1 MSVRSQIT
9 QPLIFRERK
18 SSSYYV
24 PTTEN
29 LRILDSRI
37 DRKERNISSQI
48 DISSLQH
55 PKNDTTFVIPS
66 DINKHYSKPHS
77 SSSSNHSTKSRHFF
91 NIDDI
96 PSDKSSS
103 VNQHSY
109 KDQTKL
115 LPCLNQD
122 KSQTNRSE
130 LKDVEN
136 NVFNNPEN
144 IDKSRYQPIDK
155 FIDDLIEGQ
164 ETIIEDANA
173 ITTARFDGSPNKWPE
188 FVENFKFRVHLKV
201 SFDDNTRMERLISVL
216 DGEAKKTV
224 LSIGASGI
232 FYASALKALKRDFG
246 NPVVASYFK
255 LKNVL
260 DLPQIPPRD
269 RTSLRRYQQLLNS
282 NNTWLISM
290 GYKSAI
296 NSTENLAKAV
306 ARLPHHFRNQFY
318 KFSKGKITSEI
329 DFEKWLSWKLLEQ
342 FNPIANLIADQEQN
356 KIKNGKESK
365 RDEKIVRTF
374 ATGAGSERSTKCWI
388 CSENHFVFKCREFKS
403 KPVADRR
410 KFVLEKG
417 LSFNCLSPSHK
428 IKECKSKKRCREDK
442 CEKRHH
448 TLLHLGPPQQNENED
463 TKNEPEARITRS
475 RTTIDTYLQ
484 VIPVTVT
491 HNNKS
496 VTTNAILDSGSD
508 STLICE
514 ETARKLGLGGK
525 EQPLRVSTILSNSQT
540 FKSKIVLFNVHPINL
555 KEEIRIEKAWVVPD
569 LNTPT
574 KKRNITDLKEKYVHL
589 KDIDIPT
596 LNDDRVTVLIGID
609 TPSLHIQHDY
619 RVGKHNEP
627 VAVKTQLG
635 WILFGGKNKNIF
647 TNINRLENDTDD
659 LTKAVERF
667 WEIESYGTKPPLH
680 PDLLTKDEK
689 HALHIL
695 KSTTKMKDGHFEVG
709 LLWKDKKPKLPYNR
723 ELAVKRLKSNE
734 RKLSKQSI
742 LAKNYRLQVKE
753 YIALG
758 HARKLSDFEKNQT
771 SDITNYIPHHGVVH
785 PNKPG
790 KVRVVFDAAAKY
802 KGISLNDNLLP
813 GPDLLNNLVSV
824 LLTFRT
830 YRYAIMADIEKMF
843 HQVKVSR
850 TEQDALR
857 FVWRENTSDNIDDF
871 AMQVHLFGKVD
882 SPCCANY
889 ALRQTSIDHDREIV
903 DAITKKFYMD
913 DYLDSMKTVDEAVS
927 IAKTVTEAL
936 KSCGFRL
943 TKWLSNSSVFQIPK
957 P

>member
-1 MSVRSQIT
+1 M
-9 QPLIFRERK
+9 
-18 SSSYYV
+18 
-24 PTTEN
+24 
-29 LRILDSRI
+29 
-37 DRKERNISSQI
+37 
-48 DISSLQH
+48 
-55 PKNDTTFVIPS
+55 
-66 DINKHYSKPHS
+66 
-77 SSSSNHSTKSRHFF
+77 
-91 NIDDI
+91 
-96 PSDKSSS
+96 
-103 VNQHSY
+103 
-109 KDQTKL
+109 
-115 LPCLNQD
+115 
-122 KSQTNRSE
+122 
-130 LKDVEN
+130 
-136 NVFNNPEN
+136 
-144 IDKSRYQPIDK
+144 
-155 FIDDLIEGQ
+155 
-164 ETIIEDANA
+164 
-173 ITTARFDGSPNKWPE
+173 
-188 FVENFKFRVHLKV
+188 ENFKSRVHLKV

-216 DGEAKKTV
+216 DGEVKKAV
-224 LSIGASGI
+224 LSIGATGI
-232 FYASALKALKRDFG
+232 SYASALKALKRDFG
-246 NPVVASYFK
+246 NPVVVFYFK
-255 LKNVL
+255 LINVL

-306 ARLPHHFRNQFY
+306 ARLPHHFRNQFH
-318 KFSKGKITSEI
+318 KFSKDKIASENSINLI

-342 FNPIANLIADQEQN
+342 FNLIANLIADQEQN

-365 RDEKIVRTF
+365 RDEKRVRTF
-374 ATGAGSERSTKCWI
+374 ATGAGSEHSTKCWI
-388 CSENHFVFKCREFKS
+388 CSENHFVFKCREFEL

-428 IKECKSKKRCREDK
+428 VKECKSKKRCREDK
-442 CEKRHH
+442 CGKRHH
-448 TLLHLGPPQQNENED
+448 TLLHLGPPQQNENKVS
-463 TKNEPEARITRS
+463 KNESEARTTRS
-475 RTTIDTYLQ
+475 RTTTDTYLQ
-484 VIPVTVT
+484 VIPVTLT

-525 EQPLRVSTILSNSQT
+525 EQPLRISTILSNSET
-540 FKSKIVLFNVHPINL
+540 FTSKIVSFNVHPTNL

-574 KKRNITDLKEKYVHL
+574 KKRNITDLKEKYAHL
-589 KDIDIPT
+589 KDIDIST

-647 TNINRLENDTDD
+647 TNINRLETDTDD
-659 LTKAVERF
+659 LNKAVERF
-667 WEIESYGTKPPLH
+667 WEIESYGTKSPLH
-680 PDLLTKDEK
+680 PHLLTKDEK

-709 LLWKDKKPKLPYNR
+709 LLWKDEKL
-723 ELAVKRLKSNE
+723 
-734 RKLSKQSI
+734 
-742 LAKNYRLQVKE
+742 
-753 YIALG
+753 
-758 HARKLSDFEKNQT
+758 
-771 SDITNYIPHHGVVH
+771 
-785 PNKPG
+785 
-790 KVRVVFDAAAKY
+790 DAAAKY

-813 GPDLLNNLVSV
+813 GPDVLNNLVSV

-830 YRYAIMADIEKMF
+830 NRYAIMTDIENMF

-850 TEQDALR
+850 IEQDALR
-857 FVWRENTSDNIDDF
+857 FVWREKTGDNIDDF
-871 AMQVHLFGKVD
+871 AMQVHLIDKVD

-889 ALRQTSIDHDREIV
+889 ALRQTSIDHDRAIV
-903 DAITKKFYMD
+903 DAITKRFYMD
-913 DYLDSMKTVDEAVS
+913 DYLDCMKTVDEAVS

-943 TKWLSNSSVFQIPK
+943 TKWLSNSCEILSVFQIPK